1 MDKELNLNQDSFKA
15 KYLNFF
21 RTNSKIIERG
31 ISQICVEAI
40 EESPEFYNVGEIFNL
55 IINLFVKKDI
65 ELNNEILSLYLQLI
79 NNCSSQAK
87 AKLVVGL
94 LLDVSLYSNGYA
106 LPLACIVTGKSFSNY
121 ATKELV
127 DDNIKYNVE
136 YIKEMVNS
144 RSEKNK
150 LCEIISAIFERIKTG
165 TSMDIDLEI
174 EATYLSWITTGKVL
188 MPYPINE
195 ENSIQNKEDDETLK
209 NKNELIDKV
218 IQKDFKYLLEYFEA
232 GFATEEDY
240 RTVLCYLRLEN
251 LVPAC
256 NSEDLQKLY
265 ILLSQYFD
273 FSIQPTEN
281 LDEEEMPDNDGRNGM
296 LRSRFKRL
304 LKKFGVK
311 KNGRS

>member
-1 MDKELNLNQDSFKA
+1 M
-15 KYLNFF
+15 
-21 RTNSKIIERG
+21 I
-31 ISQICVEAI
+31 
-40 EESPEFYNVGEIFNL
+40 
-55 IINLFVKKDI
+55 VKKNI
-65 ELNNEILSLYLQLI
+65 ELDNETLSLYLQLI

-87 AKLVVGL
+87 VKLVVGL
-94 LLDVSLYSNGYA
+94 LLDVYLNAKGYA
-106 LPLACIVTGKSFSNY
+106 LPLACIVIGKSFSNY

-136 YIKEMVNS
+136 YMKEMVNS
-144 RSEKNK
+144 RYEKNK

-165 TSMDIDLEI
+165 TSLDIDIEI
-174 EATYLSWITTGKVL
+174 EATYLSLITTGKVL
-188 MPYPINE
+188 MPHPINE

-209 NKNELIDKV
+209 NKKELIDKV
-218 IQKDFKYLLEYFEA
+218 IQKDFKSLLEYFEA

-265 ILLSQYFD
+265 ILLSQYLD

-281 LDEEEMPDNDGRNGM
+281 LNEAEMPDNDGRNGI
-296 LRSRFKRL
+296 LRSRFKEL
-304 LKKFGVK
+304 LKKFGIK
-311 KNGRS
+311 KIGRS